1 MKRNIPTY
9 VKEGYKMKLMEQQ
22 MHELGGLRV
31 HMIPTDKYKTNT
43 FVFRFK
49 APLNEETVTERALLP
64 YVLQSAT
71 EKLPSVI
78 RLRQY
83 LEELYGSSLA
93 VDVSKKGEDHI
104 ISIYVD
110 IANETYLQD
119 APPLFE
125 KALSMLSDIVLHP
138 ATEGSGFL
146 SSIVESEKR
155 ALVQRI
161 EATYDDKMRYANER
175 LIEEM
180 CKVEP
185 YRLSA
190 NGQKERVASITNE
203 TLYRY
208 YQKVLAEDEMDLYI
222 IGDIDEDAVDLVGK
236 YFSITPRTAK
246 DKNVI
251 LHKRNNEEQEIVEK
265 QELKQSKLNIGY
277 RTYITYRDEDYFALQ
292 LFNGLFGGFSHSKLF
307 VNVREKNSLA
317 YYAASRFE
325 SHKGLLFVMS
335 GIEAKN
341 YEKAVEIIKEQMKA
355 MQNGDFSEEEIHQT
369 KSVIQ
374 NQILEAIDTPRGFVE
389 MLYHG
394 VIAERTRPVEEWLT
408 GIERVTK
415 EKIVKVA
422 NNIEL
427 DTIYFLHGTE
437 GE

>member
-1 MKRNIPTY
+1 
-9 VKEGYKMKLMEQQ
+9 MKLMEQRL
-22 MHELGGLRV
+22 HELGGLRV
-31 HMIPTDKYKTNT
+31 HIIPTDKYKTNT

-110 IANETYLQD
+110 IANEVYLHD

-138 ATEGSGFL
+138 ATEGNGFL
-146 SSIVESEKR
+146 PSIVESEKR
-155 ALVQRI
+155 ALLQRI

-190 NGQKERVASITNE
+190 HGKKEIVSSITNE
-203 TLYRY
+203 SLYQY

-222 IGDIDEDAVDLVGK
+222 IGDISENAVDLVSK
-236 YFSITPRTAK
+236 YFSISARPARER
-246 DKNVI
+246 NVL
-251 LHKRNNEEQEIVEK
+251 LHKRNNEEKEVVEK
-265 QELKQSKLNIGY
+265 QELKQSKLHIGY
-277 RTYITYRDEDYFALQ
+277 RTFITYKDEDYFALQ

-341 YEKAVEIIKEQMKA
+341 YEKAVEIIKEQMLA
-355 MQNGDFSEEEIHQT
+355 MQNGDFSEEEMHQT

-394 VIAERTRPVEEWLT
+394 IISDRTRPVEEWLS
-408 GIERVTK
+408 GIESVTK
-415 EKIVKVA
+415 EEIVKVA
-422 NNIEL
+422 KNIEL

>member
-1 MKRNIPTY
+1 
-9 VKEGYKMKLMEQQ
+9 MKLMEQQ

-236 YFSITPRTAK
+236 YFSIAPRTAK

-427 DTIYFLHGTE
+427 DSIYFLHGTE

>member
-1 MKRNIPTY
+1 
-9 VKEGYKMKLMEQQ
+9 MKLMEQQ

-31 HMIPTDKYKTNT
+31 HIIPTDKYKTNT

-138 ATEGSGFL
+138 ATEGDSFL
-146 SSIVESEKR
+146 HSIVESEKR
-155 ALVQRI
+155 ALLQRI

-180 CKVEP
+180 CKVEL

-190 NGQKERVASITNE
+190 NGKKENVASITNE
-203 TLYRY
+203 SLYRY

-222 IGDIDEDAVDLVGK
+222 IGDISENAVELVGK
-236 YFSITPRTAK
+236 YFSISPRAPK
-246 DKNVI
+246 EKNVL
-251 LHKRNNEEQEIVEK
+251 LHKRNNEEKEIVEK

-355 MQNGDFSEEEIHQT
+355 MQSGDFSEEEICQT

-374 NQILEAIDTPRGFVE
+374 NQILEAVDTPRGFVE

-415 EKIVKVA
+415 EEIVKVA
-422 NNIEL
+422 NGIEL

>member
-1 MKRNIPTY
+1 
-9 VKEGYKMKLMEQQ
+9 MKLMEQQ

-31 HMIPTDKYKTNT
+31 HIIPTDKYKTNT

-71 EKLPSVI
+71 EKFPSVI

-104 ISIYVD
+104 VSIYVD

-138 ATEGSGFL
+138 ATEGNGFL
-146 SSIVESEKR
+146 QSIVESEKR

-180 CKVEP
+180 CKVEA

-208 YQKVLAEDEMDLYI
+208 YQKMLAEDEMDLYI
-222 IGDIDEDAVDLVGK
+222 IGDIADDAIDLVGK
-236 YFSITPRTAK
+236 YFSIAPRAAK
-246 DKNVI
+246 EKNVV

-277 RTYITYRDEDYFALQ
+277 RTFITYRDEDYFALQ

-355 MQNGDFSEEEIHQT
+355 MQSGDFSEEEMHQT

-394 VIAERTRPVEEWLT
+394 VIAGHTRPVEEWLS

-415 EKIVKVA
+415 EEIVKVA

>member
-1 MKRNIPTY
+1 
-9 VKEGYKMKLMEQQ
+9 MKLMEQQ
-22 MHELGGLRV
+22 LHELGGLRV
-31 HMIPTDKYKTNT
+31 HIIPTDKYKTNT
-43 FVFRFK
+43 FVFRLK

-110 IANETYLQD
+110 IANEVYLHD

-138 ATEGSGFL
+138 AIEGNGFL
-146 SSIVESEKR
+146 PSIVESEKR
-155 ALVQRI
+155 ALLQRI

-190 NGQKERVASITNE
+190 NGKKESVSSITSE
-203 TLYRY
+203 SLYQY

-222 IGDIDEDAVDLVGK
+222 IGDISKNAVDLVNK
-236 YFSITPRTAK
+236 YFSISARPARER
-246 DKNVI
+246 NVL
-251 LHKRNNEEQEIVEK
+251 LHKRNNEEKEVVEK
-265 QELKQSKLNIGY
+265 QELKQSKLHIGY
-277 RTYITYRDEDYFALQ
+277 RTFITYKDEDYFALQ

-341 YEKAVEIIKEQMKA
+341 YEKAVEIIKEQMLA
-355 MQNGDFSEEEIHQT
+355 MQNGDFSEEEMHQT

-394 VIAERTRPVEEWLT
+394 IISERTRPVEEWLT
-408 GIERVTK
+408 GIESVTK
-415 EKIVKVA
+415 EEIVKVA
-422 NNIEL
+422 KNIEL

>member
-1 MKRNIPTY
+1 
-9 VKEGYKMKLMEQQ
+9 MKLMEQQ
-22 MHELGGLRV
+22 LHELGGLRV
-31 HMIPTDKYKTNT
+31 HIIPTDKYKTNT

-93 VDVSKKGEDHI
+93 VDVSKKGEEHI

-110 IANETYLQD
+110 IANEVYLHD

-138 ATEGSGFL
+138 ATEGNGFL
-146 SSIVESEKR
+146 PSIVESEKR
-155 ALVQRI
+155 ALLQRI

-190 NGQKERVASITNE
+190 NGKKESVSSITNDS
-203 TLYRY
+203 LYQY

-222 IGDIDEDAVDLVGK
+222 IGDISENAVGLVSK
-236 YFSITPRTAK
+236 YFSISARPVRER
-246 DKNVI
+246 NVL
-251 LHKRNNEEQEIVEK
+251 LHKRNNEEKEVVEK
-265 QELKQSKLNIGY
+265 QELKQSKLHIGY
-277 RTYITYRDEDYFALQ
+277 RTFITYKDEDYFALQ

-341 YEKAVEIIKEQMKA
+341 YEKAVEIIKEQMLA
-355 MQNGDFSEEEIHQT
+355 MQNGDFSEEEMHQT

-394 VIAERTRPVEEWLT
+394 IISDRTRPVEEWLS
-408 GIERVTK
+408 GIESVTK
-415 EKIVKVA
+415 EEIVKVA
-422 NNIEL
+422 KNIEL

>member
-1 MKRNIPTY
+1 
-9 VKEGYKMKLMEQQ
+9 MKLMEQQ
-22 MHELGGLRV
+22 LHELGGLRV
-31 HMIPTDKYKTNT
+31 HIIPTDKYKTNT
-43 FVFRFK
+43 FVFRLK

-110 IANETYLQD
+110 IANEVYLHD

-138 ATEGSGFL
+138 ATEGHGFL
-146 SSIVESEKR
+146 PSIVESEKR
-155 ALVQRI
+155 ALLQRI

-175 LIEEM
+175 LVEEM

-190 NGQKERVASITNE
+190 NGKKESVSSITNE
-203 TLYRY
+203 SLYQY

-222 IGDIDEDAVDLVGK
+222 IGDISENAVDLVSK
-236 YFSITPRTAK
+236 YFSISARPARER
-246 DKNVI
+246 NVL
-251 LHKRNNEEQEIVEK
+251 LHKRNNEEKEVVEK
-265 QELKQSKLNIGY
+265 QELKQSKLHIGY
-277 RTYITYRDEDYFALQ
+277 RTFITYKDEDYFALQ

-341 YEKAVEIIKEQMKA
+341 YEKAVEIIKEQMLA
-355 MQNGDFSEEEIHQT
+355 MQNGDFSEEEMHQT

-394 VIAERTRPVEEWLT
+394 IISERTRPVEEWLT
-408 GIERVTK
+408 GIESVTK
-415 EKIVKVA
+415 EEIVKVA
-422 NNIEL
+422 KNIEL
-427 DTIYFLHGTE
+427 DTIYFLQGTE

>member
-1 MKRNIPTY
+1 
-9 VKEGYKMKLMEQQ
+9 MKLMEQQ

-43 FVFRFK
+43 FVFRLK

-110 IANETYLQD
+110 IANEAYLQD

-125 KALSMLSDIVLHP
+125 KALSMLADIVLHP
-138 ATEGSGFL
+138 ATEGNGFL
-146 SSIVESEKR
+146 QSIVESEKR

-190 NGQKERVASITNE
+190 NGQKDRVAAITNE
-203 TLYRY
+203 TLYSY

-222 IGDIDEDAVDLVGK
+222 IGDIAGEAIDLVGK
-236 YFSITPRTAK
+236 YFSISPRVAK
-246 DKNVI
+246 EKNVI
-251 LHKRNNEEQEIVEK
+251 LHKRNNEEQEIIEK

-355 MQNGDFSEEEIHQT
+355 MQSGEFSEEEIHQT

-408 GIERVTK
+408 GIESVTK
-415 EKIVKVA
+415 EEIVKVA

>member
-1 MKRNIPTY
+1 MR
-9 VKEGYKMKLMEQQ
+9 LMEQQ

-146 SSIVESEKR
+146 QSIVESEKR

-222 IGDIDEDAVDLVGK
+222 IGDIAEEAIGLVGK
-236 YFSITPRTAK
+236 YFSIAPRTAK
-246 DKNVI
+246 EKNVI

-355 MQNGDFSEEEIHQT
+355 MQSGDFSEEEIHQT

-394 VIAERTRPVEEWLT
+394 IIAERTRPVEEWLT

-415 EKIVKVA
+415 EEIVKVA
-422 NNIEL
+422 NSIEL

>member
-1 MKRNIPTY
+1 
-9 VKEGYKMKLMEQQ
+9 MKLMEQQ
-22 MHELGGLRV
+22 LHELGGLRV
-31 HMIPTDKYKTNT
+31 HIIPTDKYKTNT
-43 FVFRFK
+43 FVFRLK

-110 IANETYLQD
+110 IANEVYLHD

-138 ATEGSGFL
+138 AKEGNGFL
-146 SSIVESEKR
+146 PSIVESEKR
-155 ALVQRI
+155 ALLQRI

-190 NGQKERVASITNE
+190 NGKKESVSSITNE
-203 TLYRY
+203 SLYQY

-222 IGDIDEDAVDLVGK
+222 IGDISENAVDLVSK
-236 YFSITPRTAK
+236 YFSISTRPVRER
-246 DKNVI
+246 NVL
-251 LHKRNNEEQEIVEK
+251 LHKRNNEEKEVVEK
-265 QELKQSKLNIGY
+265 QELKQSKLHIGY
-277 RTYITYRDEDYFALQ
+277 RTFITYKDEDYFALQ

-341 YEKAVEIIKEQMKA
+341 YEKAVEIIKEQMLA
-355 MQNGDFSEEEIHQT
+355 MQNGDFSEEEMHQT
-369 KSVIQ
+369 KSVIR

-394 VIAERTRPVEEWLT
+394 IISDRTRPVEEWLT
-408 GIERVTK
+408 GIESVTK
-415 EKIVKVA
+415 EEIVKVA
-422 NNIEL
+422 KNIEL

>member
-1 MKRNIPTY
+1 
-9 VKEGYKMKLMEQQ
+9 MKLMEQQ

-43 FVFRFK
+43 FVFRLK

-125 KALSMLSDIVLHP
+125 KALSILSDIVLHP

-236 YFSITPRTAK
+236 YFSIAPRTAK

>member
-1 MKRNIPTY
+1 
-9 VKEGYKMKLMEQQ
+9 MKLMEQQ
-22 MHELGGLRV
+22 LHELGGLRV
-31 HMIPTDKYKTNT
+31 HIIPTDKYKTNT

-110 IANETYLQD
+110 IANEVYLHD

-138 ATEGSGFL
+138 ATEGNGFL
-146 SSIVESEKR
+146 PSIVESEKR
-155 ALVQRI
+155 ALLQRI

-190 NGQKERVASITNE
+190 HGKKEIVSSITNE
-203 TLYRY
+203 SLYQY

-222 IGDIDEDAVDLVGK
+222 IGDISENAVDLVSK
-236 YFSITPRTAK
+236 YFSISARPARER
-246 DKNVI
+246 NVL
-251 LHKRNNEEQEIVEK
+251 LHKRNNEEKEVVEK
-265 QELKQSKLNIGY
+265 QELKQSKLHIGY
-277 RTYITYRDEDYFALQ
+277 RTFITYKDEDYFALQ

-341 YEKAVEIIKEQMKA
+341 YEKAVEIIKEQMSA
-355 MQNGDFSEEEIHQT
+355 MQNGDFSEEEMHQT

-394 VIAERTRPVEEWLT
+394 IISDRTRPVEEWLT
-408 GIERVTK
+408 GIESVTK
-415 EKIVKVA
+415 EEIVKVA
-422 NNIEL
+422 KNIEL
-427 DTIYFLHGTE
+427 DTIYFLQGTE

>member
-1 MKRNIPTY
+1 
-9 VKEGYKMKLMEQQ
+9 MKLMEQQ
-22 MHELGGLRV
+22 LHELGGLRV
-31 HMIPTDKYKTNT
+31 HIIPTDKYKTNT
-43 FVFRFK
+43 FVFRLK

-110 IANETYLQD
+110 IANEVYLHD

-138 ATEGSGFL
+138 ATEGNGFL
-146 SSIVESEKR
+146 PSIVESEKR
-155 ALVQRI
+155 ALLQRI

-190 NGQKERVASITNE
+190 NGKKESISSITNE
-203 TLYRY
+203 SLYQY

-222 IGDIDEDAVDLVGK
+222 IGDISENAVDLVSK
-236 YFSITPRTAK
+236 YFSISARPARER
-246 DKNVI
+246 NVL
-251 LHKRNNEEQEIVEK
+251 LHKRNNEEKEVVEK
-265 QELKQSKLNIGY
+265 QELKQSKLHIGY
-277 RTYITYRDEDYFALQ
+277 RTFITYKDEDYFALQ

-341 YEKAVEIIKEQMKA
+341 YEKAVEIIKEQMLA
-355 MQNGDFSEEEIHQT
+355 MQNGDFSEEEMHQT
-369 KSVIQ
+369 KSVIR

-394 VIAERTRPVEEWLT
+394 IISDRTRPVEEWLT
-408 GIERVTK
+408 GIESVTK
-415 EKIVKVA
+415 EEIVKVA
-422 NNIEL
+422 KNIEL
-427 DTIYFLHGTE
+427 DTIYFLQGTE

>member
-1 MKRNIPTY
+1 
-9 VKEGYKMKLMEQQ
+9 MKLMEQQ
-22 MHELGGLRV
+22 LHELGGLRV
-31 HMIPTDKYKTNT
+31 HIIPTDKYKTNT
-43 FVFRFK
+43 FVFRLK

-110 IANETYLQD
+110 IANEVYLHD

-138 ATEGSGFL
+138 ATEGNGFL
-146 SSIVESEKR
+146 PSIVESEKR
-155 ALVQRI
+155 ALLQRI

-190 NGQKERVASITNE
+190 NGKRESVSSITNE
-203 TLYRY
+203 SLYQY

-222 IGDIDEDAVDLVGK
+222 IGDISENAVDLVSK
-236 YFSITPRTAK
+236 YFSISERPVRER
-246 DKNVI
+246 NVL
-251 LHKRNNEEQEIVEK
+251 LHKRNNEEKEVVEK
-265 QELKQSKLNIGY
+265 QELKQSKLHIGY
-277 RTYITYRDEDYFALQ
+277 RTFITYKDEDYFALQ

-341 YEKAVEIIKEQMKA
+341 YEKAVEIIKEQMLA
-355 MQNGDFSEEEIHQT
+355 MQNGDFSEEEMHQT

-394 VIAERTRPVEEWLT
+394 IISDRTRPVEEWLT
-408 GIERVTK
+408 GIESVTK
-415 EKIVKVA
+415 EEIVKVA
-422 NNIEL
+422 KNIEL
-427 DTIYFLHGTE
+427 DTIYFLQGTE

>member
-1 MKRNIPTY
+1 
-9 VKEGYKMKLMEQQ
+9 MKLMEQQ
-22 MHELGGLRV
+22 LHELGGLRV
-31 HMIPTDKYKTNT
+31 HIIPTDKYKTNT
-43 FVFRFK
+43 FVFRLK

-110 IANETYLQD
+110 IANEVYLHD

-138 ATEGSGFL
+138 ATEGNGFL
-146 SSIVESEKR
+146 PSIVESEKR
-155 ALVQRI
+155 ALLQRI

-190 NGQKERVASITNE
+190 NGKKESVSSITNE
-203 TLYRY
+203 SLYQY

-222 IGDIDEDAVDLVGK
+222 IGDISENAVDLVSK
-236 YFSITPRTAK
+236 YFSISARPARER
-246 DKNVI
+246 NVL
-251 LHKRNNEEQEIVEK
+251 LHKRNNEEKEVVEK
-265 QELKQSKLNIGY
+265 QELKQSKLHIGY
-277 RTYITYRDEDYFALQ
+277 RTFITYKDEDYFALQ

-341 YEKAVEIIKEQMKA
+341 YEKAVEIIKEQMLA
-355 MQNGDFSEEEIHQT
+355 MQNGDFSEEEMHQT

-394 VIAERTRPVEEWLT
+394 IISERTRPVEEWLT
-408 GIERVTK
+408 GIESVTK
-415 EKIVKVA
+415 EEIVKVA
-422 NNIEL
+422 KNIEL
-427 DTIYFLHGTE
+427 DTIYFLQGTE

>member
-1 MKRNIPTY
+1 
-9 VKEGYKMKLMEQQ
+9 MKLMEQQ
-22 MHELGGLRV
+22 LHELGGLRV
-31 HMIPTDKYKTNT
+31 HIIPTDKYKTNT

-110 IANETYLQD
+110 IANEVYLHD

-138 ATEGSGFL
+138 ATEGNGFL
-146 SSIVESEKR
+146 PSIVESEKR
-155 ALVQRI
+155 ALLQRI

-190 NGQKERVASITNE
+190 NGKKESVSSITNE
-203 TLYRY
+203 SLYQY

-222 IGDIDEDAVDLVGK
+222 IGDISENAVDLVSK
-236 YFSITPRTAK
+236 YFSISTRPVRER
-246 DKNVI
+246 NVL
-251 LHKRNNEEQEIVEK
+251 LHKRNNEEKEVVEQ
-265 QELKQSKLNIGY
+265 QELKQSKLHIGY
-277 RTYITYRDEDYFALQ
+277 RTFITYKDEDYFALQ

-341 YEKAVEIIKEQMKA
+341 YEKAVEIIKEQMLA
-355 MQNGDFSEEEIHQT
+355 MQNGDFSEEEMHQT

-394 VIAERTRPVEEWLT
+394 IISDRTRPVEEWLT
-408 GIERVTK
+408 GIESVTK
-415 EKIVKVA
+415 EEIVKVA
-422 NNIEL
+422 KNIEL
-427 DTIYFLHGTE
+427 DTIYFLQGTE

>member
-1 MKRNIPTY
+1 MR
-9 VKEGYKMKLMEQQ
+9 LMEQQ
-22 MHELGGLRV
+22 LHELGGLRV
-31 HMIPTDKYKTNT
+31 HIIPTDKYKTNT
-43 FVFRFK
+43 FVFRLK

-110 IANETYLQD
+110 IANEVYLHD

-138 ATEGSGFL
+138 ATEGNGFL

-155 ALVQRI
+155 ALLQRI

-190 NGQKERVASITNE
+190 NGKKESVSSITNE
-203 TLYRY
+203 SLYRY

-222 IGDIDEDAVDLVGK
+222 IGDISESAVDLVSK
-236 YFSITPRTAK
+236 YFSISARPARER
-246 DKNVI
+246 NVL
-251 LHKRNNEEQEIVEK
+251 LHKRNNEEKEVVEK
-265 QELKQSKLNIGY
+265 QELKQSKLHIGY
-277 RTYITYRDEDYFALQ
+277 RTFITYKDEDYFALQ

-341 YEKAVEIIKEQMKA
+341 YEKAVEIIKEQMLA
-355 MQNGDFSEEEIHQT
+355 MQNGDFSEEEMHQT

-394 VIAERTRPVEEWLT
+394 IISDRTRPVEEWLI
-408 GIERVTK
+408 GIESVTK
-415 EKIVKVA
+415 EEIVKVA
-422 NNIEL
+422 KNIEL

>member
-1 MKRNIPTY
+1 
-9 VKEGYKMKLMEQQ
+9 MKLMEQQ
-22 MHELGGLRV
+22 LHELDGLRV
-31 HMIPTDKYKTNT
+31 HIIPTDKYKTNT

-110 IANETYLQD
+110 IANEVYLHD

-138 ATEGSGFL
+138 ATEGNGFL

-155 ALVQRI
+155 ALLQRI

-190 NGQKERVASITNE
+190 NGKKESVMSITNE
-203 TLYRY
+203 SLYQY

-222 IGDIDEDAVDLVGK
+222 IGDISENAVDLVSK
-236 YFSITPRTAK
+236 YFSISARPVRGR
-246 DKNVI
+246 NVL
-251 LHKRNNEEQEIVEK
+251 LHRRNNEEKEVVEK
-265 QELKQSKLNIGY
+265 QELKQSKLHIGY
-277 RTYITYRDEDYFALQ
+277 RTFVTYKDEDYFALQ

-341 YEKAVEIIKEQMKA
+341 YEKAVEIIKEQMLA
-355 MQNGDFSEEEIHQT
+355 MQNGEFSEEEIHQT

-394 VIAERTRPVEEWLT
+394 IISDRTRPVEEWLT
-408 GIERVTK
+408 GIESVTK
-415 EKIVKVA
+415 EEIVKVA
-422 NNIEL
+422 KNIEL
-427 DTIYFLHGTE
+427 DTIYFLQGTE

>member
-1 MKRNIPTY
+1 
-9 VKEGYKMKLMEQQ
+9 MKLMEQQ
-22 MHELGGLRV
+22 LHELGGLRV
-31 HMIPTDKYKTNT
+31 HIIPTDKYKTNT

-110 IANETYLQD
+110 IANEVYLHD

-138 ATEGSGFL
+138 ATEGNGFL

-155 ALVQRI
+155 ALLQRI

-190 NGQKERVASITNE
+190 NGKKESVMSITSE
-203 TLYRY
+203 SLYQY

-222 IGDIDEDAVDLVGK
+222 IGDISENAVDLVSK
-236 YFSITPRTAK
+236 YFSISTRPVRER
-246 DKNVI
+246 NVL
-251 LHKRNNEEQEIVEK
+251 LHRRNNEEKEVVEK
-265 QELKQSKLNIGY
+265 QELKQSKLHIGY
-277 RTYITYRDEDYFALQ
+277 RTFVTYKDEDYFALQ

-341 YEKAVEIIKEQMKA
+341 YEKAVEIIKEQMLA
-355 MQNGDFSEEEIHQT
+355 MQNGEFSEEEIHQT

-394 VIAERTRPVEEWLT
+394 IISDRTRPVEEWLT
-408 GIERVTK
+408 GIESVTK
-415 EKIVKVA
+415 EEIVKVA
-422 NNIEL
+422 KNIEL
-427 DTIYFLHGTE
+427 DTIYFLQGTE

>member
-1 MKRNIPTY
+1 
-9 VKEGYKMKLMEQQ
+9 MKLMEQQ
-22 MHELGGLRV
+22 LHELGGLRV
-31 HMIPTDKYKTNT
+31 HIIPTDKYKTNT
-43 FVFRFK
+43 FVFRLK

-110 IANETYLQD
+110 IANEVYLHD

-138 ATEGSGFL
+138 ATEGNGFL
-146 SSIVESEKR
+146 PSIVESEKR
-155 ALVQRI
+155 ALLQRI

-185 YRLSA
+185 YRLSV
-190 NGQKERVASITNE
+190 NGKKESVSSITNE
-203 TLYRY
+203 SLYQY

-222 IGDIDEDAVDLVGK
+222 IGDISENAVDLVSK
-236 YFSITPRTAK
+236 YFSISARPARER
-246 DKNVI
+246 NVL
-251 LHKRNNEEQEIVEK
+251 LHKRNNEEKEVVEK
-265 QELKQSKLNIGY
+265 QELKQSKLHIGY
-277 RTYITYRDEDYFALQ
+277 RTFITYKDEDYFALQ

-341 YEKAVEIIKEQMKA
+341 YEKAVEIIKEQMLA
-355 MQNGDFSEEEIHQT
+355 MQNGDFSEEEMHQT
-369 KSVIQ
+369 KSVIR

-394 VIAERTRPVEEWLT
+394 IISDRTRPVEEWLT
-408 GIERVTK
+408 GIESVTK
-415 EKIVKVA
+415 EEIVKVA
-422 NNIEL
+422 KNIEL
-427 DTIYFLHGTE
+427 DTIYFLQGTE

>member
-1 MKRNIPTY
+1 
-9 VKEGYKMKLMEQQ
+9 MKLMEQQ

-110 IANETYLQD
+110 IANETYLRD

-180 CKVEP
+180 CKVEA

-236 YFSITPRTAK
+236 YFSIAPRTAK

-394 VIAERTRPVEEWLT
+394 IIAERTRPVEEWLT

>member
-1 MKRNIPTY
+1 
-9 VKEGYKMKLMEQQ
+9 MKLMEQQ
-22 MHELGGLRV
+22 LHELGGLRV
-31 HMIPTDKYKTNT
+31 HIIPTDKYKTNT

-110 IANETYLQD
+110 IANEVYLHD

-138 ATEGSGFL
+138 ATEGNGFL
-146 SSIVESEKR
+146 PSIVESEKR
-155 ALVQRI
+155 ALLQRI

-190 NGQKERVASITNE
+190 HGKKEIVSSITNE
-203 TLYRY
+203 SLYQY

-222 IGDIDEDAVDLVGK
+222 IGDISENAVDLVSK
-236 YFSITPRTAK
+236 YFSISARPARER
-246 DKNVI
+246 NVL
-251 LHKRNNEEQEIVEK
+251 LHKRNNEEKEVVEK
-265 QELKQSKLNIGY
+265 QELKQSKLHIGY
-277 RTYITYRDEDYFALQ
+277 RTFITYKDEDYFALQ

-341 YEKAVEIIKEQMKA
+341 YEKAVEIIKEQMLA
-355 MQNGDFSEEEIHQT
+355 MQNGDFSEEEMHQT

-394 VIAERTRPVEEWLT
+394 IISDRTRPVEEWLT
-408 GIERVTK
+408 GIESVTK
-415 EKIVKVA
+415 EEIVKVA
-422 NNIEL
+422 KNIEL
-427 DTIYFLHGTE
+427 DTIYFLQGTE

>member
-1 MKRNIPTY
+1 
-9 VKEGYKMKLMEQQ
+9 MKLMEQQ

-31 HMIPTDKYKTNT
+31 HIIPTDKYKTNT
-43 FVFRFK
+43 FVFRLK

-125 KALSMLSDIVLHP
+125 KALAMLSDIVLHP
-138 ATEGSGFL
+138 ATEGNGFL
-146 SSIVESEKR
+146 QSIVESEKR

-190 NGQKERVASITNE
+190 NGQKERVTSIASE
-203 TLYRY
+203 TLYQY

-222 IGDIDEDAVDLVGK
+222 IGDIGEDAIDLVGK
-236 YFSITPRTAK
+236 YFSISPRAPK
-246 DKNVI
+246 EKNVL

-341 YEKAVEIIKEQMKA
+341 YEKAVTIIKEQMKA
-355 MQNGDFSEEEIHQT
+355 MQNGDFSEEEMKQT

-389 MLYHG
+389 LLYHG

-415 EKIVKVA
+415 EDVVKVA
-422 NNIEL
+422 NSIEL

>member
-1 MKRNIPTY
+1 
-9 VKEGYKMKLMEQQ
+9 MKLMEQQ
-22 MHELGGLRV
+22 LHELGGLRV
-31 HMIPTDKYKTNT
+31 HIIPTDKYKTNT

-110 IANETYLQD
+110 IANEVYLHD

-138 ATEGSGFL
+138 ATEGNGFL

-155 ALVQRI
+155 ALLQRI

-190 NGQKERVASITNE
+190 NGKKESVMSITNE
-203 TLYRY
+203 SLYQY

-222 IGDIDEDAVDLVGK
+222 IGDISENAVDLVSK
-236 YFSITPRTAK
+236 YFSISTRPVRER
-246 DKNVI
+246 NVL
-251 LHKRNNEEQEIVEK
+251 LHRRNNEEKEVVEK
-265 QELKQSKLNIGY
+265 QELKQSKLHIGY
-277 RTYITYRDEDYFALQ
+277 RTFVTYKDEDYFTLQ

-341 YEKAVEIIKEQMKA
+341 YEKAVEIIKEQMLA
-355 MQNGDFSEEEIHQT
+355 MQNGEFSEEEIHQT

-394 VIAERTRPVEEWLT
+394 IISDRTRPVEEWLT
-408 GIERVTK
+408 GIESVTK
-415 EKIVKVA
+415 EEIVKVA
-422 NNIEL
+422 KNIEL
-427 DTIYFLHGTE
+427 DTIYFLQGTE

>member
-1 MKRNIPTY
+1 
-9 VKEGYKMKLMEQQ
+9 MKLMEQQ
-22 MHELGGLRV
+22 LHELGGLRV
-31 HMIPTDKYKTNT
+31 HIIPTDKYKTNT

-110 IANETYLQD
+110 IANEVYLHD

-138 ATEGSGFL
+138 ATEGNGFL
-146 SSIVESEKR
+146 PSIVESEKR
-155 ALVQRI
+155 ALLQRI

-190 NGQKERVASITNE
+190 NGKKESISSITNE
-203 TLYRY
+203 SLYQY

-222 IGDIDEDAVDLVGK
+222 IGDISENAVDLVSK
-236 YFSITPRTAK
+236 YFSISARSVRER
-246 DKNVI
+246 NVL
-251 LHKRNNEEQEIVEK
+251 LHKRNNEEKEVVEK
-265 QELKQSKLNIGY
+265 QELKQSKLHIGY
-277 RTYITYRDEDYFALQ
+277 RTFITYKDEDYFALQ

-341 YEKAVEIIKEQMKA
+341 YEKAVEIIKEQMLA
-355 MQNGDFSEEEIHQT
+355 MQNGDFSEEEMHQT

-394 VIAERTRPVEEWLT
+394 IISDRTRPVEEWLT
-408 GIERVTK
+408 GIESVTK
-415 EKIVKVA
+415 EEIVKVA
-422 NNIEL
+422 KNIEL

>member
-1 MKRNIPTY
+1 
-9 VKEGYKMKLMEQQ
+9 MKLMEQQ
-22 MHELGGLRV
+22 LHELGGLRV
-31 HMIPTDKYKTNT
+31 HIIPTDKYKTNT

-71 EKLPSVI
+71 ENLPSVI

-110 IANETYLQD
+110 IANEVYLHD

-138 ATEGSGFL
+138 ATEGDGFL
-146 SSIVESEKR
+146 PSIVESEKR
-155 ALVQRI
+155 ALLQRI

-190 NGQKERVASITNE
+190 NGRKESVASITSE
-203 TLYRY
+203 SLYQY

-222 IGDIDEDAVDLVGK
+222 IGDISESAVDLVSK
-236 YFSITPRTAK
+236 YFSISVRPEKER
-246 DKNVI
+246 NVL
-251 LHKRNNEEQEIVEK
+251 LHKRNNEEKEVVEK
-265 QELKQSKLNIGY
+265 QELKQSKLHIGY
-277 RTYITYRDEDYFALQ
+277 RTFVTYKDEDYFALQ

-341 YEKAVEIIKEQMKA
+341 YEKAVEIIKEQMLA
-355 MQNGDFSEEEIHQT
+355 MQNGDFSAEEMHQT

-394 VIAERTRPVEEWLT
+394 IISDRTRPVKEWIE
-408 GIERVTK
+408 GIESVTK
-415 EKIVKVA
+415 EEIVKVA
-422 NNIEL
+422 KNIEL
-427 DTIYFLHGTE
+427 DTIYFLRGTE

>member
-1 MKRNIPTY
+1 
-9 VKEGYKMKLMEQQ
+9 MKLMEQQ

-180 CKVEP
+180 CKVEA

-236 YFSITPRTAK
+236 YFSIAPRTAK

>member
-1 MKRNIPTY
+1 
-9 VKEGYKMKLMEQQ
+9 MKLMEQQ
-22 MHELGGLRV
+22 LHELGGLRV
-31 HMIPTDKYKTNT
+31 HIIPTDKYKTNT

-110 IANETYLQD
+110 IANEVYLHD

-138 ATEGSGFL
+138 ATEGNGFL

-155 ALVQRI
+155 ALLQRI

-190 NGQKERVASITNE
+190 NGKKESVMSITNE
-203 TLYRY
+203 SLYQY

-222 IGDIDEDAVDLVGK
+222 IGDISENAVDLVSK
-236 YFSITPRTAK
+236 YFSISTRPVRER
-246 DKNVI
+246 NVL
-251 LHKRNNEEQEIVEK
+251 LHRRNNEEKEVVEK
-265 QELKQSKLNIGY
+265 QELKQSKLHIGY
-277 RTYITYRDEDYFALQ
+277 RTFVTYKDEDYFALQ

-341 YEKAVEIIKEQMKA
+341 YEKAVEIIKEQMLA
-355 MQNGDFSEEEIHQT
+355 MQNGEFSEEEIHQT

-394 VIAERTRPVEEWLT
+394 IISDRTRPVGEWLT
-408 GIERVTK
+408 GIESVTK
-415 EKIVKVA
+415 EEIVKVA
-422 NNIEL
+422 KNIEL
-427 DTIYFLHGTE
+427 DTIYFLQGTE

>member
-1 MKRNIPTY
+1 
-9 VKEGYKMKLMEQQ
+9 MKLMEQQ
-22 MHELGGLRV
+22 LHELGGLRV
-31 HMIPTDKYKTNT
+31 HIIPTDKYKTNT
-43 FVFRFK
+43 FVFRLK

-110 IANETYLQD
+110 IANEVYLHD

-138 ATEGSGFL
+138 AIEGNGFL
-146 SSIVESEKR
+146 PSIVESEKR
-155 ALVQRI
+155 ALLQRI

-190 NGQKERVASITNE
+190 NGKKESVSSITSE
-203 TLYRY
+203 SLYQY

-222 IGDIDEDAVDLVGK
+222 IGDISENAVDLVNK
-236 YFSITPRTAK
+236 YFSISARPARER
-246 DKNVI
+246 NVL
-251 LHKRNNEEQEIVEK
+251 LHKRNNEEKEVVEK
-265 QELKQSKLNIGY
+265 QELKQSKLHIGY
-277 RTYITYRDEDYFALQ
+277 RTFITYKDEDYFALQ

-341 YEKAVEIIKEQMKA
+341 YEKAVEIIKEQMLA
-355 MQNGDFSEEEIHQT
+355 MQNGDFSEEEMHQT

-394 VIAERTRPVEEWLT
+394 IISERTRPVEEWLT
-408 GIERVTK
+408 GIESVTK
-415 EKIVKVA
+415 EEIVKVA
-422 NNIEL
+422 KNIEL

>member
-1 MKRNIPTY
+1 
-9 VKEGYKMKLMEQQ
+9 MKLMEQQ
-22 MHELGGLRV
+22 LHELGGLRV
-31 HMIPTDKYKTNT
+31 HIIPTDKYKTNT

-110 IANETYLQD
+110 IANEVYLHD

-138 ATEGSGFL
+138 ATEGNSFL

-155 ALVQRI
+155 ALLQRI

-190 NGQKERVASITNE
+190 NGKKESVMSITNE
-203 TLYRY
+203 SLYQY

-222 IGDIDEDAVDLVGK
+222 IGDISENAVDLVSK
-236 YFSITPRTAK
+236 YFSISTRPVRER
-246 DKNVI
+246 NVL
-251 LHKRNNEEQEIVEK
+251 LHRRNNEEKEVVEK
-265 QELKQSKLNIGY
+265 QELKQSKLHIGY
-277 RTYITYRDEDYFALQ
+277 RTFVTYKDEDYFALQ

-341 YEKAVEIIKEQMKA
+341 YEKAVEIIKEQMLA
-355 MQNGDFSEEEIHQT
+355 MQNGEFSEEEIHQT

-394 VIAERTRPVEEWLT
+394 IISDRTRPVEEWLT
-408 GIERVTK
+408 GIESVTK
-415 EKIVKVA
+415 EEIVKVA
-422 NNIEL
+422 KNIEL
-427 DTIYFLHGTE
+427 DTIYFLQGTE